1 VIAAAA
7 ALSVAKPAA
16 SAVIAVPAPRLK
28 RSVHSRSST
37 AGPTSAL
44 MQHHCKNLSIRQSAI
59 VMGSRRQSFDE
70 WSVRYGY
77 RIMKADCGNVC
88 AGLRFKQSPEQY

>member
-7 ALSVAKPAA
+7 ALSVAKSAA
-16 SAVIAVPAPRLK
+16 SAVKAAPAPRLK

-44 MQHHCKNLSIRQSAI
+44 TVKAAPLQKPQYQAKRN
-59 VMGSRRQSFDE
+59 
-70 WSVRYGY
+70 RYGQQAT
-77 RIMKADCGNVC
+77 K
-88 AGLRFKQSPEQY
+88 L